1 MAGANRLKVMGPA
14 CCATLAILAQRSYDV
29 QRLVEHGA
37 EQRTSIALVEQ
48 ARDLRPGER
57 LPLGGAA
64 LSEVQ
69 AGDQQ
74 HVNRRRKDCGRT
86 D

>member
-14 CCATLAILAQRSYDV
+14 CCAALAILAQRSYDV

-37 EQRTSIALVEQ
+37 EQRTVIALVEQ

-64 LSEVQ
+64 LSQ
-69 AGDQQ
+69 KFKRGTSSA
-74 HVNRRRKDCGRT
+74 
-86 D
+86 